1 MVLGARI
8 ERVTSPAAVYE
19 VGCRRIRTV
28 SPSSAVMPLPD
39 EEADPSAPDP
49 AAQKI
54 RSTARRIPAARKP
67 AMIRPLFFLSCGVVS
82 PIPAAFAEASSARG
96 SVPRISETLAWFFPC
111 LLFPAFNPESL
122 PLKPLRNPPGPPP
135 AFFRKRC
142 PPSCVLLL
150 PLSAADKSGRG
161 PVFEPSRS
169 MTSTCLW
176 LAFSFRLTT
185 SMLRGIA
192 AGA

>member
-1 MVLGARI
+1 MVFGART
-8 ERVTSPAAVYE
+8 ERVTSPEVVYD

-39 EEADPSAPDP
+39 EDADPSVPEP

-67 AMIRPLFFLSCGVVS
+67 AMIRPLFFLACGVVS
-82 PIPAAFAEASSARG
+82 LIPAAFAEASSARG

-111 LLFPAFNPESL
+111 LLFPALSLESL
-122 PLKPLRNPPGPPP
+122 PLKPSRNPPEFLL
-135 AFFRKRC
+135 ASFRKRR

-150 PLSAADKSGRG
+150 PLSAADRSGRG

-169 MTSTCLW
+169 ITSTCL
-176 LAFSFRLTT
+176 
-185 SMLRGIA
+185 
-192 AGA
+192 